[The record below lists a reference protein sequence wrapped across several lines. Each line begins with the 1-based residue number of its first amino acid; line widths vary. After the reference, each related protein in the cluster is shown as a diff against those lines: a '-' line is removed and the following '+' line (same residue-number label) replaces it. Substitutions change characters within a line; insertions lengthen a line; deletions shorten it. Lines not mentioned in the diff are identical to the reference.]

1 MEKVDRL
8 KCSLSPV
15 TEQLLNQQVGME
27 GRSSAH
33 YLAMASWCDTQ
44 GYKYASEF
52 LYHHAEEEKEH
63 MLKLFHYIND
73 AGGHAMY
80 PEITDIQHI
89 FKSFRQVFEL
99 ALVRETEV
107 TESIHRLVDH
117 CLAIKDFS
125 TFNFL
130 QWFVKEQIEEEVL
143 TRRAIELFDVI
154 GEDGIG
160 RYTIDK
166 AVGALKDGV
175 PTQV

>member
-1 MEKVDRL
+1 MEKLDRS
-8 KCSLSPV
+8 KCALSQE

-44 GYKYASEF
+44 GYKHAAEF

-73 AGGHAMY
+73 AGGHALH
-80 PEITDIQHI
+80 PEITGIQHT
-89 FKSFRQVFEL
+89 FTSFRQVFEL
-99 ALVRETEV
+99 ALTHEIKV
-107 TESIHRLVDH
+107 TQSIHHLVDH
-117 CLAIKDFS
+117 CLAVKDFS

-130 QWFVKEQIEEEVL
+130 QWFVAEQVEEEVI
-143 TRRAIELFDVI
+143 TRRAVELFDVI
-154 GEDGIG
+154 GEEGIG

-166 AVGALKDGV
+166 ALKKLKGNA
-175 PTQV
+175 